1 MEAYKDSANVWTIG
15 YGHTKDVTDGM
26 KITQEEA
33 EELFEADIKIYYNC
47 VILNVGSI
55 CTNNQV
61 AALTSFTFN
70 LGVANFEKSTLL
82 KVVKKNPSD
91 FKTIRKE
98 FVRWVYAGDKV
109 VNCLKLRRSAEAD
122 IYCS

>member
-109 VNCLKLRRSAEAD
+109 VNGLKLRRSAEAD

>member
-1 MEAYKDSANVWTIG
+1 LEAYKDSANVWTIG

-109 VNCLKLRRSAEAD
+109 VNGLKLRRSAEAD